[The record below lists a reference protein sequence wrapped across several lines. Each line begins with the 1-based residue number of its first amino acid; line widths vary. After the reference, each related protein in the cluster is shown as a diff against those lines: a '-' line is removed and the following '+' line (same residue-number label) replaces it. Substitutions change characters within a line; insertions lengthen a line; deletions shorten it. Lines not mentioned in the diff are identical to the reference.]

1 MREVG
6 VGLELALDPAL
17 LELVEAA
24 LGPRIEHH
32 PIVQPVA
39 HQQRRLVL
47 LLHQLFGSVSE
58 GEVAGEGDHAAQG
71 LLLLEV
77 ARVQRHGRTLREAA
91 QKDLVRWDA
100 LIFHLGSQDARHC
113 VI

>member
-47 LLHQLFGSVSE
+47 LLHQLRSTTHTAHDTTHDTRQEISNASAKILGERFRKNESVSF
-58 GEVAGEGDHAAQG
+58 AF
-71 LLLLEV
+71 
-77 ARVQRHGRTLREAA
+77 R
-91 QKDLVRWDA
+91 
-100 LIFHLGSQDARHC
+100 
-113 VI
+113 